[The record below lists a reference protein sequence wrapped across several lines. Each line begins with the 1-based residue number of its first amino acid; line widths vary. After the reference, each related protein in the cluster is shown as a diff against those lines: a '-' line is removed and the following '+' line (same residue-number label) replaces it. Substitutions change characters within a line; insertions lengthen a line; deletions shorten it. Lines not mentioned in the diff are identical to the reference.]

1 MSTQFD
7 SIYHGTGNL
16 LGKIRFA
23 AVGIAWKALDSEENV
38 MIQAGD
44 IKYCQWLRV
53 ARNFQLRVILKEN
66 RRRET
71 FDGFLREDHE
81 KVSQL
86 VTQHY
91 KVQLETK
98 EISVKGW
105 NWGSTDVQ
113 GNDLAFIIS
122 NRTAFEVPLRS
133 ITNSNIAGRTEVS
146 LEFST
151 AGPSASAGKSK
162 KGRPDELTEI
172 RFYVPGTHTKDDD
185 DEDPTKD
192 DEEVSA
198 AQAFHDMIKEKA
210 DIGQVTGDVLVS
222 FSEVNIQTP
231 RGRYDID
238 MFPTFLRLRGK
249 TYDYKILYSSITRL
263 FLLSPDDLHVEMV
276 VGLDPPIRQ
285 GQTRYPYLRMLFGRD
300 EELETEIQI
309 EEETLKTKYEGK
321 LDKKYDGPAHEVISR
336 IFRGLSGKKIIA
348 PTTFRSHEE
357 MYGVKCNLKAVQGTL
372 FPLEKSLFFVA
383 KQPHLI
389 EFADIHQVVFSRM
402 GSGTAAARTF
412 DLRIVSKTGPEVT
425 FTSINKEEHDP
436 IENYLTSKKVR
447 TKNEMADADLMAVV
461 AAVDSD
467 DDEMQSVASEGSER
481 PKPRAMD
488 DDDESEE
495 DEDFQASESDGGSP
509 SESDSE
515 VSDRMSI
522 ASGDLAIA
530 QENKKKSKKSK
541 EDAGG
546 EDGEP
551 KKKKAKAKPKP
562 KDKAPEDGPAKKKQ
576 KKNGD

>member
-1 MSTQFD
+1 MTTQFD
-7 SIYHGTGNL
+7 SIYHGTGVE

-23 AVGIAWKALDSEENV
+23 PVGIAWKALESEDNI

-44 IKYCQWLRV
+44 IKYCQWLR
-53 ARNFQLRVILKEN
+53 
-66 RRRET
+66 
-71 FDGFLREDHE
+71 FDHD

-91 KVQLETK
+91 KTQLETK

-113 GNDLAFIIS
+113 GES
-122 NRTAFEVPLRS
+122 NALVFYSNSPKYRLRPR
-133 ITNSNIAGRTEVS
+133 IHEVS
-146 LEFST
+146 LEFAT
-151 AGPSASAGKSK
+151 AAPPSGQPKSK

-172 RFYVPGTHTKDDD
+172 RFYVPGTHEGEG
-185 DEDPTKD
+185 DEDED
-192 DEEVSA
+192 VSA

-210 DIGQVTGDVLVS
+210 DIGQVIGDVLVS

-300 EELETEIQI
+300 EDLETEIQMD
-309 EEETLKTKYEGK
+309 EEQLKTKYEGK
-321 LDKKYDGPAHEVISR
+321 LEKKYDGPAHEVVSR

-357 MYGVKCNLKAVQGTL
+357 MYGIKCNLKAVQGTL

-389 EFADIHQVVFSRM
+389 EFTDIHQVVFSRM
-402 GSGTAAARTF
+402 GSGTARTF
-412 DLRIVSKTGPEVT
+412 DLKIVSKTGPE
-425 FTSINKEEHDP
+425 
-436 IENYLTSKKVR
+436 
-447 TKNEMADADLMAVV
+447 
-461 AAVDSD
+461 
-467 DDEMQSVASEGSER
+467 
-481 PKPRAMD
+481 
-488 DDDESEE
+488 
-495 DEDFQASESDGGSP
+495 
-509 SESDSE
+509 
-515 VSDRMSI
+515 
-522 ASGDLAIA
+522 
-530 QENKKKSKKSK
+530 
-541 EDAGG
+541 
-546 EDGEP
+546 
-551 KKKKAKAKPKP
+551 
-562 KDKAPEDGPAKKKQ
+562 
-576 KKNGD
+576 

>member
-1 MSTQFD
+1 MTTQFD
-7 SIYHGTGNL
+7 SIYHGTGVE

-23 AVGIAWKALDSEENV
+23 PAGIAWKALEGEDSI

-53 ARNFQLRVILKEN
+53 SRNFQLRLILKEN

-71 FDGFLREDHE
+71 FDGFLREDHD

-91 KVQLETK
+91 KTQLETK

-113 GNDLAFIIS
+113 GSDLAFIIS
-122 NRTAFEVPLRS
+122 NRTAFEVPLRAVA
-133 ITNSNIAGRTEVS
+133 NSNIAGRTEVS
-146 LEFST
+146 LEFNMNT
-151 AGPSASAGKSK
+151 PASQPKSK
-162 KGRPDELTEI
+162 KGRPDELSEI
-172 RFYVPGTHTKDDD
+172 RFYVPGTHEGD
-185 DEDPTKD
+185 D

-198 AQAFHDMIKEKA
+198 AQAFHDLIKDKA
-210 DIGQVTGDVLVS
+210 DIGQVIGDVLVS

-300 EELETEIQI
+300 EDLETEIQMD
-309 EEETLKTKYEGK
+309 EEQLKAKYEGK
-321 LDKKYDGPAHEVISR
+321 LEKKYDGPAHEVVSR

-348 PTTFRSHEE
+348 PTTFRSHED

-383 KQPHLI
+383 KQPHLV
-389 EFADIHQVVFSRM
+389 EFTDIHQVVFSRM
-402 GSGTAAARTF
+402 GSGTAASRTF
-412 DLRIVSKTGPEVT
+412 DLKVVSKTGPEVT

-447 TKNEMADADLMAVV
+447 TKNEMADPDLLGVV
-461 AAVDSD
+461 AGDSD
-467 DDEMQSVASEGSER
+467 DDEMQSVASDGSER
-481 PKPRAMD
+481 PKPRVAD
-488 DDDESEE
+488 SDDESEA
-495 DEDFQASESDGGSP
+495 DEDFEASASDGGSP

-522 ASGDLAIA
+522 VSGDLAVA
-530 QENKKKSKKSK
+530 
-541 EDAGG
+541 
-546 EDGEP
+546 DGQ
-551 KKKKAKAKPKP
+551 KKKKKKKDGETPKKAK
-562 KDKAPEDGPAKKKQ
+562 KDKGAKKDDGPAKKKQ
-576 KKNGD
+576 KKNTD

>member
-1 MSTQFD
+1 MTTQFD
-7 SIYHGTGNL
+7 SIYHGTGVE

-23 AVGIAWKALDSEENV
+23 PAGIAWKALEGEGSI

-53 ARNFQLRVILKEN
+53 SRNFQLRLILKEN

-71 FDGFLREDHE
+71 FDGFLREDHD

-91 KVQLETK
+91 KTQLETK

-113 GNDLAFIIS
+113 GSDLAFIIS
-122 NRTAFEVPLRS
+122 NRTAFEIPLRS
-133 ITNSNIAGRTEVS
+133 VANSNIAGRTEVS
-146 LEFST
+146 LEFNMSNPT
-151 AGPSASAGKSK
+151 SQPKSK
-162 KGRPDELTEI
+162 KGRPDELSEI
-172 RFYVPGTHTKDDD
+172 RFYVPGTHEGDGD
-185 DEDPTKD
+185 DED
-192 DEEVSA
+192 VSA
-198 AQAFHDMIKEKA
+198 AQAFHDLIKDKA

-300 EELETEIQI
+300 EDLETEIQMD
-309 EEETLKTKYEGK
+309 EEQLKAKYEGK
-321 LDKKYDGPAHEVISR
+321 LEKKYDGPAHEVISR

-348 PTTFRSHEE
+348 PTTFRSHED

-383 KQPHLI
+383 KQPHLV
-389 EFADIHQVVFSRM
+389 EFTDIHQVVFSRM
-402 GSGTAAARTF
+402 GSGTSSARTF
-412 DLRIVSKTGPEVT
+412 DLKVISKTGPEVT

-447 TKNEMADADLMAVV
+447 TKNEMADPDLLGAVV
-461 AAVDSD
+461 EDSD
-467 DDEMQSVASEGSER
+467 DDEMQSVASDGSER

-488 DDDESEE
+488 SDDESEA
-495 DEDFQASESDGGSP
+495 DEDFEASESDGGSP

-522 ASGDLAIA
+522 VSGDLAVA
-530 QENKKKSKKSK
+530 
-541 EDAGG
+541 DA
-546 EDGEP
+546 P
-551 KKKKAKAKPKP
+551 KKKKKDGEAPKKGK
-562 KDKAPEDGPAKKKQ
+562 KDKAAKKEDGPAKKKQ
-576 KKNGD
+576 KKNTD

>member
-1 MSTQFD
+1 
-7 SIYHGTGNL
+7 
-16 LGKIRFA
+16 
-23 AVGIAWKALDSEENV
+23 
-38 MIQAGD
+38 
-44 IKYCQWLRV
+44 
-53 ARNFQLRVILKEN
+53 QLRLILKEN

-71 FDGFLREDHE
+71 FDGFLREDHD

-91 KVQLETK
+91 KTQLETK

-113 GNDLAFIIS
+113 GSDLAFMVS

-133 ITNSNIAGRTEVS
+133 VANSNIAGRTEVS
-146 LEFST
+146 LD
-151 AGPSASAGKSK
+151 K

-172 RFYVPGTHTKDDD
+172 RFYVPGTH
-185 DEDPTKD
+185 EGEGD
-192 DEEVSA
+192 DEEDVSA
-198 AQAFHDMIKEKA
+198 AQAFHDLIKDKA
-210 DIGQVTGDVLVS
+210 DIGQVIGDVLVS

-300 EELETEIQI
+300 EDLETEIQMD
-309 EEETLKTKYEGK
+309 EEQLQTKYEGK
-321 LDKKYDGPAHEVISR
+321 LEKKYDGPAHEVVSR

-389 EFADIHQVVFSRM
+389 EFTDIHQVVFSRM
-402 GSGTAAARTF
+402 GSGTASARTF
-412 DLRIVSKTGPEVT
+412 DLKVVSKTGPE
-425 FTSINKEEHDP
+425 
-436 IENYLTSKKVR
+436 VR
-447 TKNEMADADLMAVV
+447 TKNEMADLDLLGTAVE
-461 AAVDSD
+461 VDSD
-467 DDEMQSVASEGSER
+467 DDEMQSVASDGSER
-481 PKPRAMD
+481 PKPRAMNSD
-488 DDDESEE
+488 DDSAE
-495 DEDFQASESDGGSP
+495 DEDFEASVSDGGSP

-522 ASGDLAIA
+522 ASGDIAIA
-530 QENKKKSKKSK
+530 EV
-541 EDAGG
+541 
-546 EDGEP
+546 P
-551 KKKKAKAKPKP
+551 KKKKKKEDGATPKKAKKDK
-562 KDKAPEDGPAKKKQ
+562 KDKATKGEDGPAKKKR
-576 KKNGD
+576 KKNVD

>member
-1 MSTQFD
+1 MTTQFD
-7 SIYHGTGNL
+7 SIYHGTGVE

-23 AVGIAWKALDSEENV
+23 PVGIAWKALESEDNI

-53 ARNFQLRVILKEN
+53 ARNFQLRLILKEN

-71 FDGFLREDHE
+71 FDGFLREDHD

-91 KVQLETK
+91 KTQLETK

-113 GNDLAFIIS
+113 GSDLAFMVGS
-122 NRTAFEVPLRS
+122 RTAFEVPLRS
-133 ITNSNIAGRTEVS
+133 VANSNIAGRTEVS
-146 LEFST
+146 LEFAT
-151 AGPSASAGKSK
+151 AAPPSGQPKSK

-172 RFYVPGTHTKDDD
+172 RFYVPGTHEGEG
-185 DEDPTKD
+185 DEDED
-192 DEEVSA
+192 VSA

-210 DIGQVTGDVLVS
+210 DIGQVIGDVLVS

-300 EELETEIQI
+300 EDLETEIQMD
-309 EEETLKTKYEGK
+309 EEQLKTKYEGK
-321 LDKKYDGPAHEVISR
+321 LEKKYDGPAHEVVSR

-357 MYGVKCNLKAVQGTL
+357 MYGIKCNLKAVQGTL

-389 EFADIHQVVFSRM
+389 EFTDIHQVVFSRM
-402 GSGTAAARTF
+402 GSGTARTF
-412 DLRIVSKTGPEVT
+412 DLKIVSKTGPEVT

-447 TKNEMADADLMAVV
+447 TKNEMADLDLLGTAVGP
-461 AAVDSD
+461 DSD
-467 DDEMQSVASEGSER
+467 DDEMQSVASDGSER

-488 DDDESEE
+488 SDDDSAE
-495 DEDFQASESDGGSP
+495 DEDFEASASDGGSP
-509 SESDSE
+509 SEADSE

-530 QENKKKSKKSK
+530 
-541 EDAGG
+541 D
-546 EDGEP
+546 DL
-551 KKKKAKAKPKP
+551 KKKKKKEDGDAPKKAK
-562 KDKAPEDGPAKKKQ
+562 KDKKEKKEKGGKKDKTGKKEEGPAKKRQ
-576 KKNGD
+576 KKNED

>member
-1 MSTQFD
+1 
-7 SIYHGTGNL
+7 
-16 LGKIRFA
+16 
-23 AVGIAWKALDSEENV
+23 
-38 MIQAGD
+38 
-44 IKYCQWLRV
+44 V
-53 ARNFQLRVILKEN
+53 ARNFQLRVILKED

-71 FDGFLREDHE
+71 FDGFLREDHD

-105 NWGSTDVQ
+105 NWGTTDIQ
-113 GNDLAFIIS
+113 GTDLAFVVS

-133 ITNSNIAGRTEVS
+133 VANSNIAGRTEVS

-151 AGPSASAGKSK
+151 APTAPTSKSR

-185 DEDPTKD
+185 DADVD
-192 DEEVSA
+192 NNDEEVSA
-198 AQAFHDMIKEKA
+198 AQAFHDLIKERA

-231 RGRYDID
+231 RQADSFVHHSITLILFCRGRYDID

-300 EELETEIQI
+300 EDLETEIQI
-309 EEETLKTKYEGK
+309 DEEALKTKYDGK
-321 LDKKYDGPAHEVISR
+321 LEKKYDGPAHEVVSR

-348 PTTFRSHEE
+348 PTTFRSHED

-372 FPLEKSLFFVA
+372 FPLEKSLFFIA
-383 KQPHLI
+383 KQPHLV

-412 DLRIVSKTGPEVT
+412 DLRVVSKTGPEVT

-447 TKNEMADADLMAVV
+447 TKNEMADLDLLGVA

-488 DDDESEE
+488 DDDESEL
-495 DEDFQASESDGGSP
+495 DDDFQASDSDGGSP

-522 ASGDLAIA
+522 ASGDIAIA
-530 QENKKKSKKSK
+530 QDSKKKGGKKAK
-541 EDAGG
+541 EGG
-546 EDGEP
+546 EDGEA
-551 KKKKAKAKPKP
+551 KKKKAKPKP
-562 KDKAPEDGPAKKKQ
+562 KAKEKSEDGPAKKKQ
-576 KKNGD
+576 KKSSD

>member
-1 MSTQFD
+1 MTTQFD
-7 SIYHGTGNL
+7 SIYHGTGVE

-23 AVGIAWKALDSEENV
+23 PAGIAWKALESEQSI
-38 MIQAGD
+38 MIQAAD

-53 ARNFQLRVILKEN
+53 ARNFQLRLILKEN

-71 FDGFLREDHE
+71 FDGFLREDHD

-91 KVQLETK
+91 KTQLETK
-98 EISVKGW
+98 EISVKG
-105 NWGSTDVQ
+105 S
-113 GNDLAFIIS
+113 DLAFMVS

-133 ITNSNIAGRTEVS
+133 VANSNIAGRTEVS
-146 LEFST
+146 LEFANATST
-151 AGPSASAGKSK
+151 SAQPKSK

-172 RFYVPGTHTKDDD
+172 RFYVPGTHEGEGD
-185 DEDPTKD
+185 DED
-192 DEEVSA
+192 VSA
-198 AQAFHDMIKEKA
+198 AQAFHDLIKEKA
-210 DIGQVTGDVLVS
+210 DIGQVTGEVLVS

-300 EELETEIQI
+300 EDLETEIQMD
-309 EEETLKTKYEGK
+309 EEQLAAKYEGK
-321 LDKKYDGPAHEVISR
+321 LEKKYDGPAHEVVSR

-383 KQPHLI
+383 KQPHLV
-389 EFADIHQVVFSRM
+389 EFTDIHQVVFSRM
-402 GSGTAAARTF
+402 GSGTASARTF
-412 DLRIVSKTGPEVT
+412 DLKVVSKTGPEVT

-447 TKNEMADADLMAVV
+447 TKNEMADLDLLGTAVGP
-461 AAVDSD
+461 DSD
-467 DDEMQSVASEGSER
+467 DDEMQSVASDGSER

-488 DDDESEE
+488 SDDDSAE
-495 DEDFQASESDGGSP
+495 DEDFEASASDGGSP
-509 SESDSE
+509 SEADSE

-530 QENKKKSKKSK
+530 EV
-541 EDAGG
+541 
-546 EDGEP
+546 P
-551 KKKKAKAKPKP
+551 KKKKKKEEDGETPKKAKKG
-562 KDKAPEDGPAKKKQ
+562 KAAKGEDGPAKKKQ
-576 KKNGD
+576 KKSND

>member
-1 MSTQFD
+1 MTTQFD
-7 SIYHGTGNL
+7 SIYHGTGVE

-23 AVGIAWKALDSEENV
+23 PVGIAWKALESEESI
-38 MIQAGD
+38 MIQAAD

-53 ARNFQLRVILKEN
+53 ARNFQLRLILKEN

-71 FDGFLREDHE
+71 FDGFLREDHD

-86 VTQHY
+86 VNQHY
-91 KVQLETK
+91 KTQLETK

-113 GNDLAFIIS
+113 GSDLAFIVS

-133 ITNSNIAGRTEVS
+133 VANSNIAGRTEVS
-146 LEFST
+146 LEFAT
-151 AGPSASAGKSK
+151 AAPPATQPKSK

-172 RFYVPGTHTKDDD
+172 RFYVPGTHEGEGDDG
-185 DEDPTKD
+185 
-192 DEEVSA
+192 EEVSA
-198 AQAFHDMIKEKA
+198 AQAFHDLIKDKA

-300 EELETEIQI
+300 EDLETEIQMD
-309 EEETLKTKYEGK
+309 EEQLKTKYDGK
-321 LDKKYDGPAHEVISR
+321 LEKKYDGPAHEVVSR

-348 PTTFRSHEE
+348 PTSFRSHED

-389 EFADIHQVVFSRM
+389 EFTDIHQVVFSRM
-402 GSGTAAARTF
+402 GSGTASARTF
-412 DLRIVSKTGPEVT
+412 DLKVVSKTGPEVT

-447 TKNEMADADLMAVV
+447 TKNEMADPDLLGVV
-461 AAVDSD
+461 AGADSD
-467 DDEMQSVASEGSER
+467 DDEMQSVASDGSER

-488 DDDESEE
+488 SDDDSEA
-495 DEDFQASESDGGSP
+495 DEDFEASESDGGSP

-530 QENKKKSKKSK
+530 EV
-541 EDAGG
+541 
-546 EDGEP
+546 P
-551 KKKKAKAKPKP
+551 KKKKKKDEDGETPKKAKKEK
-562 KDKAPEDGPAKKKQ
+562 KDKGAKGEDGPAKKKQ
-576 KKNGD
+576 KKSND

>member
-1 MSTQFD
+1 MTTQFD
-7 SIYHGTGNL
+7 SIYHGTGVE

-23 AVGIAWKALDSEENV
+23 PAGIAWKALESEQSI
-38 MIQAGD
+38 MIQAAD

-53 ARNFQLRVILKEN
+53 ARNFQLRLILKEN

-71 FDGFLREDHE
+71 FDGFLREDHD

-91 KVQLETK
+91 KTQLETK

-105 NWGSTDVQ
+105 NWGTTDVQ
-113 GNDLAFIIS
+113 GSDLAFMVS

-133 ITNSNIAGRTEVS
+133 VANSNIAGRTEVS
-146 LEFST
+146 LEFATAAST
-151 AGPSASAGKSK
+151 SAQPKSK

-172 RFYVPGTHTKDDD
+172 RFYVPGTHEGEGE
-185 DEDPTKD
+185 DED
-192 DEEVSA
+192 VSA
-198 AQAFHDMIKEKA
+198 AQAFHDLIKEKA
-210 DIGQVTGDVLVS
+210 DIGQVTGEVLVS

-300 EELETEIQI
+300 EDLETEIQMD
-309 EEETLKTKYEGK
+309 EEQLATKYEGK
-321 LDKKYDGPAHEVISR
+321 LEKKYDGPAHEVVSR

-383 KQPHLI
+383 KQPHLV
-389 EFADIHQVVFSRM
+389 EFTDIHQVVFSRM
-402 GSGTAAARTF
+402 GSGTASARTF
-412 DLRIVSKTGPEVT
+412 DLKVVSKTGPEVT

-447 TKNEMADADLMAVV
+447 TKNEMADLDLLG
-461 AAVDSD
+461 AAVGGDSD
-467 DDEMQSVASEGSER
+467 DDEMQSVASDGSER

-488 DDDESEE
+488 SDDDSAE
-495 DEDFQASESDGGSP
+495 DEDFEASASDGGSP
-509 SESDSE
+509 SEADSE

-522 ASGDLAIA
+522 ASGDLAIT
-530 QENKKKSKKSK
+530 EV
-541 EDAGG
+541 
-546 EDGEP
+546 P
-551 KKKKAKAKPKP
+551 KKKKKKEKEDGETPKKAKKG
-562 KDKAPEDGPAKKKQ
+562 KGAKGEDGPAKKKQ
-576 KKNGD
+576 KKSND

>member
-1 MSTQFD
+1 MTTQFD
-7 SIYHGTGNL
+7 SIYHGTGVE

-23 AVGIAWKALDSEENV
+23 PAGIAWKALEGEDSI
-38 MIQAGD
+38 MIQAAD

-53 ARNFQLRVILKEN
+53 SRNFQLRLILKEN

-71 FDGFLREDHE
+71 FDGFLREDHD

-113 GNDLAFIIS
+113 GKS
-122 NRTAFEVPLRS
+122 TALHFPSPSSPIPLRS
-133 ITNSNIAGRTEVS
+133 VANSNIAGRTEVS
-146 LEFST
+146 LEFATST
-151 AGPSASAGKSK
+151 PTSTQPKSK

-172 RFYVPGTHTKDDD
+172 RFYVPGTH
-185 DEDPTKD
+185 EGEGD
-192 DEEVSA
+192 DEEDVSA
-198 AQAFHDMIKEKA
+198 AQAFHDLIKDKA
-210 DIGQVTGDVLVS
+210 DIGQVIGDVLVS

-300 EELETEIQI
+300 EDLETEIQMDDSPPSP
-309 EEETLKTKYEGK
+309 EKMRSTNPQPCREQLKTKYEGK
-321 LDKKYDGPAHEVISR
+321 LEKKYDGPAHEVVSR

-348 PTTFRSHEE
+348 PTTFRSHED

-389 EFADIHQVVFSRM
+389 EFTDIHQVVFSRM
-402 GSGTAAARTF
+402 GSGTASARTF
-412 DLRIVSKTGPEVT
+412 DIKVVSKTGPEVT

-447 TKNEMADADLMAVV
+447 TKNEMAEPDLLG
-461 AAVDSD
+461 AAIGGDSD
-467 DDEMQSVASEGSER
+467 DDEMQSVASDGSER
-481 PKPRAMD
+481 PKPRVVD
-488 DDDESEE
+488 SDDESAN
-495 DEDFQASESDGGSP
+495 DEDFEASESDGGSP

-530 QENKKKSKKSK
+530 EV
-541 EDAGG
+541 
-546 EDGEP
+546 P
-551 KKKKAKAKPKP
+551 KKKKKKEDGEKSKKAK
-562 KDKAPEDGPAKKKQ
+562 KDKPAKKEDGPAKKKQ
-576 KKNGD
+576 KKNND

>member
-1 MSTQFD
+1 MTTQFD
-7 SIYHGTGNL
+7 SIYHGNGTE

-23 AVGIAWKALDSEENV
+23 PVGIAWKALESENNV
-38 MIQAGD
+38 MIQAAE

-71 FDGFLREDHE
+71 FDGFLREDHD

-91 KVQLETK
+91 KIQLETK

-113 GNDLAFIIS
+113 GK
-122 NRTAFEVPLRS
+122 TAFELPLRS
-133 ITNSNIAGRTEVS
+133 VANSNIAGRTEVS

-151 AGPSASAGKSK
+151 APAAPTTKSK

-185 DEDPTKD
+185 DETGEKDD

-198 AQAFHDMIKEKA
+198 AQAFHDLIKDKA
-210 DIGQVTGDVLVS
+210 DIGQARSTIPFPSIFDTD
-222 FSEVNIQTP
+222 TP
-231 RGRYDID
+231 FRGRYDID

-300 EELETEIQI
+300 EDLETEIQMD
-309 EEETLKTKYEGK
+309 EETLKTKYDGK
-321 LDKKYDGPAHEVISR
+321 LEKKYDGPAHEVVSR

-348 PTTFRSHEE
+348 PTTFRSHED

-412 DLRIVSKTGPEVT
+412 DLKIISKTGPEVT

-447 TKNEMADADLMAVV
+447 TKNEMVDQDLLGT
-461 AAVDSD
+461 AAVDDSD

-488 DDDESEE
+488 DDDDESEE
-495 DEDFQASESDGGSP
+495 DADFEASESDGGSP

-522 ASGDLAIA
+522 ASGDLAIT
-530 QENKKKSKKSK
+530 QGPKKKKGKQDGNSETPKKSKK
-541 EDAGG
+541 
-546 EDGEP
+546 
-551 KKKKAKAKPKP
+551 KAKEKE
-562 KDKAPEDGPAKKKQ
+562 KAEDGPAKKKQ
-576 KKNGD
+576 KKNDN